1 VTPKT
6 TPLQSPGSEVP
17 PSLSQDPAESREEKN
32 QIEIEKTGDVSLAK
46 PYDQPEQVHNSVE
59 ETGVEIRPS
68 SEEICLMAVESE
80 PIIEEKQVHEE
91 VNEKEILQVDPG
103 VVQEEIQEKLET
115 AEHTEHSGPEVDMTG
130 SNPFSVIILQLVN
143 VDQLCCYPV
152 FRVCEQVLFVCNN

>member
-1 VTPKT
+1 MTPKT

-32 QIEIEKTGDVSLAK
+32 LIEIEKTEDVSVAK
-46 PYDQPEQVHNSVE
+46 PNDQPEQVHNIVE
-59 ETGVEIRPS
+59 QTGVEIQPS

-80 PIIEEKQVHEE
+80 PIIEKQVHEE
-91 VNEKEILQVDPG
+91 VNENEILQSDHD

-115 AEHTEHSGPEVDMTG
+115 AEHSEHSGSEVDMTG
-130 SNPFSVIILQLVN
+130 SYPFSVIILQLVS